1 MKKTLLAVAVAAA
14 LPAAAFAQVTLYGV
28 ADIAVSKVTDGKAQ
42 MSANGGGNNGTSRL
56 GVKGTEDLGGG
67 LKGSFNY
74 EMAVNPENGTTE
86 SCAGAVAVPASP
98 HAAANIAYSCTPAT
112 YQRAAWLQLDGGF
125 GSLRMGRSLSP
136 SFYGVAA
143 WELTGTANY
152 SAQYNTFGAAGGS
165 TRNSSAWAYT
175 TPNMGGFTATLGYV
189 AEGDAAASKI
199 DMNAVY
205 RGGPLVVAMSYNK
218 VDNTGSA
225 GWALGGQYNFGMG
238 VLAASVV
245 DQGDQG
251 SMLKGYT
258 LGGGTKLGPVAV
270 VLDVARVTTSGAEG
284 TNWLLEGKYP
294 LSKATFAYATVL
306 RFGSADATQ
315 TSFGIRHNF

>member
-28 ADIAVSKVTDGKAQ
+28 ADIAVSKASGDGATAVFGTDKAQ
-42 MSANGGGNNGTSRL
+42 MSANGAGNNGNSRL

-67 LKGSFNY
+67 LKASFNY
-74 EMAVNPENGTTE
+74 EMAVNPENGNTD
-86 SCAGAVAVPASP
+86 S
-98 HAAANIAYSCTPAT
+98 AT
-112 YQRAAWLQLDGGF
+112 YQRAAWMQLDGGF

-152 SAQYNTFGAAGGS
+152 SSQYNTFGAAGGS
-165 TRNSSAWAYT
+165 SRNNSAWAYT
-175 TPNMGGFTATLGYV
+175 TPNFSGFTATLGYV
-189 AEGDAAASKI
+189 TEFDNGGNAKI
-199 DMNAVY
+199 DANAVY
-205 RGGPLVVAMSYNK
+205 RGGPLVVGLSYNK
-218 VDNTGSA
+218 VDNTGGA
-225 GWALGGQYNFGMG
+225 GWGLGAQYNFGMG
-238 VLAASVV
+238 VVAVSVV

-251 SMLKGYT
+251 KGIKGYT

-270 VLDVARVTTSGAEG
+270 VLDIARVTTSGAES

-294 LSKATFAYATVL
+294 LSKATFAYATYL
-306 RFGSADATQ
+306 RMDAADASNV
-315 TSFGIRHNF
+315 SFGIRHNF

>member
-28 ADIAVSKVTDGKAQ
+28 ADIAVSKITDSDAN
-42 MSANGGGNNGTSRL
+42 MSANGGGNNGNSRL

-67 LKGSFNY
+67 LKASFNY
-74 EMAVNPENGTTE
+74 EMAVNPET
-86 SCAGAVAVPASP
+86 GATDS
-98 HAAANIAYSCTPAT
+98 ST

-136 SFYGVAA
+136 SFYGVAN

-152 SAQYNTFGAAGGS
+152 SAQYNTFGAAGGA
-165 TRNSSAWAYT
+165 TRNNSAWAYT
-175 TPNMGGFTATLGYV
+175 TPNFGGFSATLGYV
-189 AEGDAAASKI
+189 MDADNGGNSKI
-199 DMNAVY
+199 DANAVY
-205 RGGPLVVAMSYNK
+205 RSGPMVVALSYNK
-218 VDNTGSA
+218 VDGSGSA

-238 VLAASVV
+238 VVAASVI

-251 SMLKGYT
+251 AGIKGYT

-270 VLDVARVTTSGAEG
+270 VLDIARVTTSGLES
-284 TNWLLEGKYP
+284 TNYLLEGKYP
-294 LSKATFAYATVL
+294 LSKATFVYGTVL
-306 RFGSADATQ
+306 RFDLADKTQ

>member
-28 ADIAVSKVTDGKAQ
+28 ADIAISKGGGDNAVAVFGTDKAR
-42 MSANGGGNNGTSRL
+42 MDANGTGNNGNSRL

-67 LKGSFNY
+67 LKASFNY
-74 EMAVNPENGTTE
+74 EMAVNPET
-86 SCAGAVAVPASP
+86 GATDS
-98 HAAANIAYSCTPAT
+98 ST

-136 SFYGVAA
+136 SFYGVAQ

-152 SAQYNTFGAAGGS
+152 SAQYNTFGAAGGA
-165 TRNSSAWAYT
+165 TRNSSEWAYT
-175 TPNMGGFTATLGYV
+175 TPNMSGFSATLGYV

-199 DMNAVY
+199 DANAVY
-205 RGGPLVVAMSYNK
+205 RGGPLVVALSYNK
-218 VDNTGSA
+218 VDGTGKA

-238 VLAASVV
+238 VVAVSAV
-245 DQGDQG
+245 DQGDQKG
-251 SMLKGYT
+251 SASVKGYT

-270 VLDVARVTTSGAEG
+270 VVDVARVTTSGMEA
-284 TNWLLEGKYP
+284 TNWLVEGKYP
-294 LSKATFAYATVL
+294 LSKATFAYATYL
-306 RFGSADATQ
+306 RLHSVDANNV
-315 TSFGIRHNF
+315 SFGIRHNF

>member
-28 ADIAVSKVTDGKAQ
+28 ADIAVSKVTDGKTQ
-42 MSANGGGNNGTSRL
+42 MSANGGGNNGNSRL

-67 LKGSFNY
+67 LKASFNY
-74 EMAVNPENGTTE
+74 EMAVNPET
-86 SCAGAVAVPASP
+86 GATDS
-98 HAAANIAYSCTPAT
+98 AT

-152 SAQYNTFGAAGGS
+152 SSQYNTFGAAGGS
-165 TRNSSAWAYT
+165 SRNNSAWAYT
-175 TPNMGGFTATLGYV
+175 TPNFSGFTATLGYV
-189 AEGDAAASKI
+189 AEGDAGASKI
-199 DMNAVY
+199 DMNAIY
-205 RGGPLVVAMSYNK
+205 RGGPLVVGLSYNK
-218 VDNTGSA
+218 VDDSGSA
-225 GWALGGQYNFGMG
+225 GWGLGAQYKFGMG
-238 VLAASVV
+238 VVAASVI

-251 SMLKGYT
+251 NGLKGYT

-270 VLDVARVTTSGAEG
+270 VLDVARITTSGAES

-306 RFGSADATQ
+306 RFGGPEVTQ